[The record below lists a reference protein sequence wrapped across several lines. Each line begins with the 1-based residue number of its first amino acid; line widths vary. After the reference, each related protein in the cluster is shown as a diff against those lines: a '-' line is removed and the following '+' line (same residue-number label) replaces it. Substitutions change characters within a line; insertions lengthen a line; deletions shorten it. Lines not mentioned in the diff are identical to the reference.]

1 MTGRMVGDAEAGYLE
16 AVVGDCLA
24 ILGPDVEVL
33 DVAVEDRTVPPVRLS
48 IRYRL
53 DRWEY
58 ETTGTGETVI
68 EAHADLR
75 EALVIDRVRL
85 GFLAMTDRTLLASD
99 G

>member
-1 MTGRMVGDAEAGYLE
+1 MHGRTVGDAEAGYLE
-16 AVVGDCLA
+16 AIVGDCLS

-33 DVAVEDRTVPPVRLS
+33 DVAVEDRTAPPVRIS

-53 DRWEY
+53 DRWES
-58 ETTGTGETVI
+58 ETIGTGETVI

-85 GFLAMTDRTLLASD
+85 GFLALTDPTLLASD
-99 G
+99 A